1 MKKINKRKR
10 LVFELTVSGLS
21 AALVLIM
28 LALAV
33 YSPVAKLSFYVLAS
47 ICLLLPCIANSL
59 WGLCMAFI
67 AGGSLAI
74 LFNPIGVLPFA
85 LFFGLQI
92 ILNYLSRKY
101 LGKKWFISIPI
112 KLIILEV
119 GIFGI
124 YKLYGISSIENIF
137 NSLGWNYNY
146 WFVMLITLPL
156 ILIYDYAIG
165 MIWRFLDR
173 RLNKIVTKYTDK
185 VKKIETQVEQ
195 NQSTDITPTEQKSVD
210 LFDDFL
216 DNDNN
221 IDDNV
226 GGENNDNS
234 NDDNDNSD
242 NEI

>member
-1 MKKINKRKR
+1 M
-10 LVFELTVSGLS
+10 
-21 AALVLIM
+21 
-28 LALAV
+28 
-33 YSPVAKLSFYVLAS
+33 
-47 ICLLLPCIANSL
+47 
-59 WGLCMAFI
+59 
-67 AGGSLAI
+67 AI

-101 LGKKWFISIPI
+101 LDKKWFISIPI

-137 NSLGWNYNY
+137 NSFGWNYNY

-185 VKKIETQVEQ
+185 VKKIETQAEQ
-195 NQSTDITPTEQKSVD
+195 NQSTEITRTEQKSVD